1 MTAAATL
8 DRLGL
13 PSVAGAPASPHRFPD
28 GAHFRVEIPSVE
40 GPRVLEA
47 VIDAG
52 REHGVCVNR
61 VSQGSGAMIH
71 KDSEL
76 RDMAQLASESGI
88 EVSLFVGPRAGFD
101 VGAHVRS
108 GDGAGQYGQLR
119 GMRQLAYGVEDV
131 LRSCEAGIRSF
142 LIADP
147 GLLSVLED
155 MRQNGELP
163 LECVW
168 KISVSLAPSNPAS
181 LRLLER
187 SGATTVNLPSDLTH
201 ADIAE
206 MRAATA
212 MPLDLYLETP
222 DALGGIVRG
231 QEIGEIVRVGA
242 PLYAKFGLRNSTPLY
257 PAGDHL
263 VEEACV
269 IAREKVRR
277 AAVALEWLARLAPD
291 LVQSGPGAEGL
302 GVPVTDHRNRFNGGS
317 APAPTI
323 GAGPD
328 ERRAGS

>member
-1 MTAAATL
+1 MTGAAAL
-8 DRLGL
+8 ERLGL
-13 PSVAGAPASPHRFPD
+13 PRSEPATASPHRFPD

-40 GPRVLEA
+40 GPRVLAA
-47 VIDAG
+47 VIDAA

-71 KDSEL
+71 KESEL
-76 RDMAQLASESGI
+76 REMARIAADSGI
-88 EVSLFVGPRAGFD
+88 EVSLFIGPRAGFD
-101 VGAHVRS
+101 VGAHARS
-108 GDGAGQYGQLR
+108 DDGAGQYGQLR
-119 GMRQLAYGVEDV
+119 GMRQLAYAVEDV

-142 LIADP
+142 LVADQ

-155 MRQNGELP
+155 MRRQGELP
-163 LECVW
+163 RECVW
-168 KISVSLAPSNPAS
+168 KISVSMAPSNPAS

-187 SGATTVNLPSDLTH
+187 WGATTVNLPSDLTH
-201 ADIAE
+201 AGVAE

-212 MPLDLYLETP
+212 LPLDLYLETP

-263 VEEACV
+263 VEAACD

-291 LVQSGPGAEGL
+291 LTQSGPGAEGL
-302 GVPVTDHRNRFNGGS
+302 GVPVPGS
-317 APAPTI
+317 GAERKTGSVPAPMD
-323 GAGPD
+323 GAGAQ
-328 ERRAGS
+328 ERGKG